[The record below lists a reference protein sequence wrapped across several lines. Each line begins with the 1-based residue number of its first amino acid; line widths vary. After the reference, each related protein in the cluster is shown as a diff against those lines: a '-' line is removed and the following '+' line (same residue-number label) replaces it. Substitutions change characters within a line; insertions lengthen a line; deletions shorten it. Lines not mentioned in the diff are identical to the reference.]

1 MSHRSSNIVL
11 YTAPTPNGHKVSI
24 TLEEL
29 GLEYE
34 TKMVDMGSAEQKEP
48 WFLAI
53 NPNGRV
59 PALTDVLPDGTTIRL
74 FESGSIQQYLVD
86 RYDGERRISYA
97 PGTGD
102 FYMTNSW
109 VCCVSL
115 AFSPSLLFLLFFS
128 KKEGETDRRHVRRA
142 LI

>member
-1 MSHRSSNIVL
+1 MAENSKIVL
-11 YTAPTPNGHKVSI
+11 YTAPTPNGHKISV

-34 TKMVDMGSAEQKEP
+34 TKFVNLSLVEQKEP

-59 PALTDVLPDGTTIRL
+59 PALTDVLPDGTSIAL

-86 RYDGERRISYA
+86 RYDTGRKISYA
-97 PGTGD
+97 PGTD
-102 FYMTNSW
+102 KFYLTNSW
-109 VCCVSL
+109 VRDH
-115 AFSPSLLFLLFFS
+115 P
-128 KKEGETDRRHVRRA
+128 
-142 LI
+142 